1 MATSATHFGL
11 ALCDELVAEGLERG
25 IVAARDERAQVQGSP
40 DAGAAAADEALAAPA
55 SGLARPG
62 REPGE
67 GGDGAPV
74 EGARARAARR

>member
-1 MATSATHFGL
+1 MATSATILGL
-11 ALCDELVAEGLERG
+11 PCATSLSRKALSAG

-74 EGARARAARR
+74 RGCRARAARR